1 MKNYR
6 ELPFYKETN
15 LDTLFQNAWD
25 IFKKNFGWFFL
36 FTFLFVLIIQYFTN
50 SIMGDYMQAITNMEN
65 DPEAVYPLLKK
76 LGLVFLIMIPAYT
89 LLYVFLTYAV
99 LNPVEEGI
107 PSYLELFKVSLKY
120 FFPVLGASILAGFIF
135 FAGSMLGIVV
145 FIIGMLFA
153 MVYFAVVFF
162 PLVPI
167 VIVENTTPGNAI
179 KRCFRLIHS
188 DFWKNVGWVLAFLAL
203 YMVVSGILSMITM
216 IPNVGNFF
224 KVIGNP
230 ESATAAG
237 SLIQSATNP
246 LSLILSSIATAVILP
261 FQPIV
266 SVLLYLHLRHKEDQV
281 EDRQE
286 ILQHFR

>member
-6 ELPFYKETN
+6 ELPFYKEMN

-36 FTFLFVLIIQYFTN
+36 FTFLFVLIIQYFSN
-50 SIMGDYMQAITNMEN
+50 SIMGDYMQTITNMEN
-65 DPEAVYPLLKK
+65 NPEAIYPLMKK
-76 LGLVFLIMIPAYT
+76 LGLIFLIMIPAYT
-89 LLYVFLTYAV
+89 LLYVFLTYVV
-99 LNPVEEGI
+99 LNPIEEGGL
-107 PSYLELFKVSLKY
+107 SYLELFKSSLKY
-120 FFPVLGASILAGFIF
+120 FLPVLGASILAGLIF
-135 FAGSMLGIVV
+135 SVGSMLGIVV

-153 MVYFAVVFF
+153 MLYFAVVFF

-167 VIVENTTPGNAI
+167 VMVEKTSPGNAI
-179 KRCFRLIHS
+179 RRCFRLIHS

-203 YMVVSGILSMITM
+203 YMVASGILSMITM

-237 SLIQSATNP
+237 SLFQSATSP

>member
-1 MKNYR
+1 MQNYR
-6 ELPFYKETN
+6 ELPFYKEMN

-50 SIMGDYMQAITNMEN
+50 SIMGDYMQTITNMEN
-65 DPEAVYPLLKK
+65 NPEVVYPLMKK
-76 LGLVFLIMIPAYT
+76 LGLIFLIMIPAYT
-89 LLYVFLTYAV
+89 LLYVFLNYAV
-99 LNPVEEGI
+99 LNPIEEGG
-107 PSYLELFKVSLKY
+107 PSYLELFKASLKY
-120 FFPVLGASILAGFIF
+120 FLPVLGASILAGLIF
-135 FAGSMLGIVV
+135 FVGSMLGIVV

-153 MVYFAVVFF
+153 MLYFAVVFF

-167 VIVENTTPGNAI
+167 VMVENTSPGNAI
-179 KRCFRLIHS
+179 RRCFRLIHS
-188 DFWKNVGWVLAFLAL
+188 DFWKNAGWVLAFLAL
-203 YMVVSGILSMITM
+203 YMVASGILSMITM

-237 SLIQSATNP
+237 SLFQSATDP
-246 LSLILSSIATAVILP
+246 LSIILSSIASAVILP

-266 SVLLYLHLRHKEDQV
+266 SVLLYLHLRHKEDQLK
-281 EDRQE
+281 DRQE